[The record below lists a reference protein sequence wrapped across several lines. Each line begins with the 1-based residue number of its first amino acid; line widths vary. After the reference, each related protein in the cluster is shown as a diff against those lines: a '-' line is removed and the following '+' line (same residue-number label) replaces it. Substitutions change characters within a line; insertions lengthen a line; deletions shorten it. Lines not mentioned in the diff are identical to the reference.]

1 MANRAAR
8 PAAAL
13 LLLAARAAADLEIWG
28 VTNGDSSV
36 NGHYKRYPR
45 GDNGRPCYKQDRSG
59 IQDSGNVYVVYM
71 KEYGYWAVQ
80 PETHFRTGS
89 HQVTIHSADTKAVYP
104 FEAEGKWQVWSSN
117 TEAGEWV
124 PADLQV
130 IRHVPY
136 YSHRVDRALAF
147 ASSAVFVMAVVGA
160 AALSSSHH
168 VARTLGT
175 RYASRVIAVVIVWGT
190 LKLFNWWFIEG
201 ILHAWGVDRQLKEGF
216 ELIFQFFLFTLCY
229 FMLSFLGW
237 KCQYHPR
244 NLLAIQLLGAYCL
257 AYTGTKAFALIMA
270 YSVDHV
276 GPLLQNPDMFQHLN
290 DAKMC
295 TSILTL
301 LVVWIVFEL
310 YMMASQGARAERFY
324 WPPQFPW
331 GERMVA
337 QAFGRACQSMSY
349 FGVGGSTH
357 PSDEFLKDEQWTKSV
372 DTAENNG
379 MSIIVGCLV
388 LHVLDYMEV
397 LYREESRTISEMTTE
412 ARQDLIS
419 QQMSFYGGKIVVF
432 LVAFFILAFLR
443 NTCYACGRF
452 GTQLQRSVAMAI
464 AYCCEKEI
472 SLLVQ
477 KDPRVGI
484 MDPSMPAS
492 MATTSW
498 RLAHVLTAFG
508 VWVVS
513 VFILW
518 LLDRMLEQVATK
530 ELSVRGFGV
539 HVEVTLEGR
548 HAVTIAVAFLSGS
561 AWTAVMSLYVA
572 FVAREYSPTWLA
584 DHTKLAETVITLL
597 LVLGLWVPWYR
608 SLLPKSLLEP
618 EHHAKLIAHEKQMLL
633 GWSVP

>member
-1 MANRAAR
+1 
-8 PAAAL
+8 L

-244 NLLAIQLLGAYCL
+244 SLLAIQIMGSYCI
-257 AYTGTKAFALIMA
+257 AFTGIEAFERIMA
-270 YSVDHV
+270 YSVDRV
-276 GPLLQNPDMFQHLN
+276 GPLLQNRDMFAHLA
-290 DAKMC
+290 DARMC
-295 TSILTL
+295 AAILTL
-301 LVVWIVFEL
+301 GLAWAVFEL

-331 GERMVA
+331 GERFVA
-337 QAFGRACQSMSY
+337 NAFDRACQSVY
-349 FGVGGSTH
+349 FGAGGQ
-357 PSDEFLKDEQWTKSV
+357 PPDEFRKDEQWTKSV

-379 MSIIVGCLV
+379 MSIAIGYLALGV
-388 LHVLDYMEV
+388 LTYKEELYRTARPLISAMTLEEQQEV
-397 LYREESRTISEMTTE
+397 LRERI
-412 ARQDLIS
+412 
-419 QQMSFYGGKIVVF
+419 SFYGGWIVVF

-452 GTQLQRSVAMAI
+452 GTQLQRSVSMAI
-464 AYCCEKEI
+464 ACCCEREI
-472 SLLVQ
+472 SLFVQ
-477 KDPRVGI
+477 TNPRVGI

>member
-1 MANRAAR
+1 
-8 PAAAL
+8 L

-71 KEYGYWAVQ
+71 QEYGYWGVQ
-80 PETHFRTGS
+80 PETAFKTGA
-89 HQVTIHSADTKAVYP
+89 HTVTIHSDDTTALYP
-104 FEAEGKWQVWSSN
+104 FEADPWMVWQDGVPSG
-117 TEAGEWV
+117 AWV
-124 PADLQV
+124 LPSEPNGLQV
-130 IRHVPY
+130 IKHVPY
-136 YSHRVDRALAF
+136 YTHYVDRALAL

-160 AALSSSHH
+160 ATLSSSHH
-168 VARTLGT
+168 LVRTLSS
-175 RYASRVIAVVIVWGT
+175 RYISRVIAVVIVFGT
-190 LKLFNWWFIEG
+190 LELVNWWLLEG
-201 ILHAWGVDRQLKEGF
+201 ILYTWGVKPEVKLGF
-216 ELIFQFFLFTLCY
+216 QVVFQFFIFSFCF

-310 YMMASQGARAERFY
+310 YMMASRGARAERFY

-484 MDPSMPAS
+484 MDPSMPN
-492 MATTSW
+492 TNW
-498 RLAHVLTAFG
+498 RLAHVLTAFF
-508 VWVVS
+508 VWVAS
-513 VFILW
+513 VLILGV
-518 LLDRMLEQVATK
+518 LDRMLEQLDT
-530 ELSVRGFGV
+530 RGFGA

-548 HAVTIAVAFLSGS
+548 HAVTTAVAFLTGS
-561 AWTAVMSLYVA
+561 AWTKVMEYYIG
-572 FVAREYSPTWLA
+572 FVVREYSPTWLVG
-584 DHTKLAETVITLL
+584 HPKLAETCITLL

-608 SLLPKSLLEP
+608 SVLPKSLLEP